1 MKRKIFKQTFIH
13 TIVFSLI
20 LTFVLSVSISI
31 VFLLKNYGQK
41 DLSSIKKEN
50 IENYNKIIFE
60 KEVPLSNK
68 ITKNETNKKDKIYS
82 ISLKTFELLN
92 KEREK
97 ENLNPIEWNEE
108 LYEAA
113 KIRAKEASTTWS
125 HTRPNG
131 EEWHTVNPDIMYG
144 ENLAKGYYNAY
155 NVIKAWMKSESHKEN
170 ILYKDFETGAIAIYI
185 DEDNKWHWASE
196 FGY

>member
-1 MKRKIFKQTFIH
+1 MKRKIFKQTFIN
-13 TIVFSLI
+13 TIVLLLI
-20 LTFVLSVSISI
+20 LIFVLGISTSI
-31 VFLLKNYGQK
+31 VLLLKNYNQK

-50 IENYNKIIFE
+50 IENYDKIIYE

-68 ITKNETNKKDKIYS
+68 ITKDKTYS
-82 ISLKTFELLN
+82 IVLKSFELIN

-108 LYEAA
+108 LYETA
-113 KIRAKEASTTWS
+113 KIRAKEASITWS

-131 EEWHTVNPDIMYG
+131 EEWFTVNPDIMYG
-144 ENLAKGYYNAY
+144 ENLAKGYYNI
-155 NVIKAWMKSESHKEN
+155 NSVVKAWMQSESHKEN
-170 ILYKDFETGAIAIYI
+170 ILYEDFKTGAIAIYI
-185 DEDNKWHWASE
+185 DENNKWYWASE